1 MAKTIKARP
10 RPAEKSV
17 TVLMDPEEVAR
28 LDEAARRNGRDRSKE
43 VRVAV
48 RAHLK
53 RQTAREDAR

>member
-1 MAKTIKARP
+1 MMKATKAGP
-10 RPAEKSV
+10 RPAEKTV

-28 LDEAARRNGRDRSKE
+28 LDEVARRNGRDRSKE

>member
-1 MAKTIKARP
+1 MTKAKPKLK
-10 RPAEKSV
+10 PAEKSV
-17 TVLMDPEEVAR
+17 TILMDPEEVAR
-28 LDEAARRNGRDRSKE
+28 LDEVARRNGRDRSKE